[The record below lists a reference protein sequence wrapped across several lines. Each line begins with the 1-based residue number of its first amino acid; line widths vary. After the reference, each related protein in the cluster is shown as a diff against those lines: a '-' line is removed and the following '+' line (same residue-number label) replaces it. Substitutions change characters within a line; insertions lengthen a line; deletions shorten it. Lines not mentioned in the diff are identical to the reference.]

1 MILRELALRDFRSYD
16 RGAFS
21 FSPGVNI
28 IRGDNGKGKTN
39 LLEGIWLLTG
49 VRSWRS
55 GKKAE
60 LIRWEREKA
69 LLRGTAETR
78 GRNFILEL
86 ELPGRAAPR

>member
-49 VRSWRS
+49 VRS
-55 GKKAE
+55 
-60 LIRWEREKA
+60 
-69 LLRGTAETR
+69 
-78 GRNFILEL
+78 
-86 ELPGRAAPR
+86 